1 VPLFQC
7 FERMVGRRT
16 SAARLPSPL
25 PLTCRKNLSKP
36 SIRKTLEQLEQRI
49 LSTVKAFYAE
59 RVYVYRPSL
68 EQLESMTYEA
78 LRSYS

>member
-1 VPLFQC
+1 
-7 FERMVGRRT
+7 MTGRRT

-49 LSTVKAFYAE
+49 LSTVKAFHKSV
-59 RVYVYRPSL
+59 VYDYFDFL
-68 EQLESMTYEA
+68 EQLESMTYDDI
-78 LRSYS
+78 YSHS